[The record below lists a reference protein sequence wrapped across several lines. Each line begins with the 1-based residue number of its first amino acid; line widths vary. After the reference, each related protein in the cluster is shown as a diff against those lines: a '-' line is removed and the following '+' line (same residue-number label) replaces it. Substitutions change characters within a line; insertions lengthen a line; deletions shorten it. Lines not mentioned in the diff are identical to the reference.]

1 MMQEKELQILSLS
14 FQFLEYN
21 KVAEGYGGKG
31 FLLDRTN
38 EDQLDDIITEA
49 QRECKQGN
57 SVLVNC
63 LIGKT
68 SFREGSISV

>member
-1 MMQEKELQILSLS
+1 M
-14 FQFLEYN
+14 
-21 KVAEGYGGKG
+21 VAEGYGGKG
-31 FLLDRTN
+31 YRIDRTN
-38 EDQLDDIITEA
+38 EDIIEEVLKQA
-49 QRECKQGN
+49 QKDAAEGS